1 MQLVVNKM
9 FQKRVVVAMV
19 GAVAALAY
27 IGITHTIAAIQYMQD
42 QSETKDKEKEKEENK
57 E

>member
-1 MQLVVNKM
+1 M